1 MKYQPLSKIPD
12 TPPHIKLAQDK
23 EEWDAKQKKTKG
35 TAKSSNPTLFLAH
48 YIVVIPGVDKEINV
62 GKNNNLE

>member
-23 EEWDAKQKKTKG
+23 EEWDAKQKKKQKTQQ
-35 TAKSSNPTLFLAH
+35 
-48 YIVVIPGVDKEINV
+48 
-62 GKNNNLE
+62 NLPILPSF